1 MQAESGLVFWRRGRR
16 ADRFQALTL
25 ASISLGRLVL
35 VTAPRKMRIWVAA
48 QGRGDQ
54 LAGDHP
60 QGCCGWRRSPR
71 SRAPGHDS
79 REETEPRDCVAQC
92 GSEGM
97 RECVNRSVNH
107 EKGREVTPK
116 EKENPAL
123 FQGWL
128 VEAFREFTNTDAST
142 PRIKPCLDI
151 LLASPPDVR

>member
-1 MQAESGLVFWRRGRR
+1 MTSSPG
-16 ADRFQALTL
+16 T
-25 ASISLGRLVL
+25 
-35 VTAPRKMRIWVAA
+35 TPRVAA
-48 QGRGDQ
+48 GGD
-54 LAGDHP
+54 AVPDP
-60 QGCCGWRRSPR
+60 EPR
-71 SRAPGHDS
+71 GHDS
-79 REETEPRDCVAQC
+79 REETEPRDCVAQR

-107 EKGREVTPK
+107 GKGREVTPK

>member
-1 MQAESGLVFWRRGRR
+1 MRAESGLVFWRRGRR

-71 SRAPGHDS
+71 SRAPGS
-79 REETEPRDCVAQC
+79 RFPGGNRAQGLRGPAWVRRDERVCQQVSEPRK
-92 GSEGM
+92 GE
-97 RECVNRSVNH
+97 RSDPKRKRKSSPLSGTAGGVLF
-107 EKGREVTPK
+107 EKCTTLIP
-116 EKENPAL
+116 PWDDAL
-123 FQGWL
+123 
-128 VEAFREFTNTDAST
+128 S
-142 PRIKPCLDI
+142 
-151 LLASPPDVR
+151 ASPPPS